1 MSVDTNQSSKMLSSV
16 PPDLEKRGCGTSF
29 LNGKRNE
36 INQLCGGAQAMPPEE
51 YVQPDEEKE
60 AGGES

>member
-1 MSVDTNQSSKMLSSV
+1 MSVDTNEPGKMPSSTPSDS
-16 PPDLEKRGCGTSF
+16 KRGCGTSF

-36 INQLCGGAQAMPPEE
+36 MATMCGGTQAATTKEE

-60 AGGES
+60 TGGEA